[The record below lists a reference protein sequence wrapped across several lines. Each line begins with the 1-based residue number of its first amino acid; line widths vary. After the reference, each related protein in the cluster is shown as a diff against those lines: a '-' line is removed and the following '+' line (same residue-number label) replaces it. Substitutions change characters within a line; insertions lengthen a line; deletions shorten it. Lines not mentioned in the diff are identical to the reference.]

1 MRNGSTAQSNKRR
14 QTRPAIKMSLR
25 EISDTFRNTR
35 GNSPVP
41 NWETMS
47 KISLPDDGM
56 ISTTEMRALMGC
68 RRKGVSVDGW
78 VAGTWR
84 GRGGAAILTGIEIE
98 KKMNEM
104 RREEENEENEE
115 ERGNSLLGPA
125 PAGVVVLPHLASASL
140 PFLPPVSATVISSS
154 ASRRS
159 R

>member
-25 EISDTFRNTR
+25 EIPQFQILFGT
-35 GNSPVP
+35 PVAIRQCQTGKQWVKFHYRTMGWFP
-41 NWETMS
+41 LQRWERWWDAEEKGYQWT
-47 KISLPDDGM
+47 
-56 ISTTEMRALMGC
+56 GC
-68 RRKGVSVDGW
+68 C
-78 VAGTWR
+78 
-84 GRGGAAILTGIEIE
+84 RGGAAILTGIEIE